1 MGYSRDVWLI
11 LVASFFYAAS
21 ATAVLPLIAGFSESL
36 GASAVMMGM
45 IGGMMNLCSLFC
57 RPVAGNLSDKVSKY
71 KLSMIGG
78 IIMLAGCL
86 GCAVALNPIMVA
98 GARLVT
104 GVGFALCSVCMSTWM
119 SDMLPKNKIGSGMGV
134 YGMANAL
141 ANAVAPSIS
150 LTVWKHFGYRAS
162 LMLTAFYATITVVLI
177 SLIKNKGVPSPVVQ
191 ESGSAKNQ
199 IIEWKIFPIA
209 CIMMLVAIPYFA
221 TQSFL
226 VSYVGAKQMDISI
239 NLFFPTYA
247 IVLLALRFFMKD
259 YFDKLPFRVLITG
272 STLCGAVG
280 IILLTVMQN
289 TIMLLLAAACMAGG
303 YGLACSICQS
313 AAIMMAGEGRR
324 GIANSTFYV
333 GLDLGMMLGPVI
345 GGFLYGNVPI
355 KLFYPMLMIT
365 VPVALMIAWVT
376 GERVRTKKAKAV
388 AVLTLQDTEVVHLM
402 KKDVYAVNETASVL
416 EALKLITDKKIS
428 GAPVVDQIGTLKG
441 FVSIDDILSF
451 LAKEHTMFVNVYSL
465 VELNFDEKLQDLLK
479 YSVKEVA
486 TEKVFTVNLE
496 DPLEEICYVLS
507 KNRIKKAPVMHE
519 GKMIGIINAST
530 IIKYILNKSIKEHA

>member
-1 MGYSRDVWLI
+1 MGYSRDIWLI
-11 LVASFFYAAS
+11 LIASFFYASS

-36 GASAVMMGM
+36 GATAVMMGM
-45 IGGMMNLCSLFC
+45 IGGMMNFCSLFC

-71 KLSMIGG
+71 KLSLIGAV
-78 IIMLAGCL
+78 IMLAGCL

-98 GARLVT
+98 VARLVT

-150 LTVWKHFGYRAS
+150 LTVWEHFGYRAS
-162 LMLTAFYATITVVLI
+162 LLLTAVYAAITVALI
-177 SLIKNKGVPSPVVQ
+177 SLVKNKGVPSPAVQ

-199 IIEWKIFPIA
+199 IIEWKIFPVA

-226 VSYVGAKQMDISI
+226 VSYVSTKQLDISI
-239 NLFFPTYA
+239 NLFFPVYA

-272 STLCGAVG
+272 SALCGAVG
-280 IILLTVMQN
+280 ILLLTVMQN
-289 TIMLLLAAACMAGG
+289 TIMLLCAAACMAGG
-303 YGLACSICQS
+303 YGLTTSICQS

-355 KLFYPMLMIT
+355 GLFYPVLLLT
-365 VPVALMIAWVT
+365 VPVALIIAWAT
-376 GERVRTKKAKAV
+376 GKSARAKKAKTRP
-388 AVLTLQDTEVVHLM
+388 VLTLQDTEVAHLM
-402 KKDVYAVNETASVL
+402 KTDVYAVNETASVL
-416 EALKLITDKKIS
+416 DALKLITDRKIS
-428 GAPVVDQIGTLKG
+428 GAPVVDQDGILKG

-451 LAKEHTMFVNVYSL
+451 LAKEHTLFINVYSL
-465 VELNFDEKLQDLLK
+465 VELNFDEKLQELLK
-479 YSVKEVA
+479 SNIKEVA
-486 TEKVFTVNLE
+486 TEKVFTVDLE
-496 DPLEEICYVLS
+496 DPLEEICYILS
-507 KNRIKKAPVMHE
+507 KYRIKKAPVMHE
-519 GKMIGIINAST
+519 GKMVGIINAST
-530 IIKYILNKSIKEHA
+530 IIKYILNRNITESA